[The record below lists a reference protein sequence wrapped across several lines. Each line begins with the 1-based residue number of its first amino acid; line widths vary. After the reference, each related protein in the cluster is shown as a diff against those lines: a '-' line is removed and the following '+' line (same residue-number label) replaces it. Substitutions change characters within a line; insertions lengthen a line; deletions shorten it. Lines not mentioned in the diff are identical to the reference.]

1 MTSRV
6 SMNPFLRAFHRKKI
20 PEVATPQGQLRQ
32 AVYLGGNRV
41 LTTTVNGQRLFLDAR
56 DLSLTPEIVLNGCWE
71 PGVTSALNSLVK
83 QGMIVVEV
91 GANVGY
97 FTTLLGRL
105 VGPSGLVC
113 AFEANPA
120 IFDLLIENID
130 INGLIPFVRAE
141 WQLVCDTSGEREITL
156 LERHRGSGSMLSFSD
171 EFVAMYRDKKTT
183 IAVPAT
189 TLDDFW
195 RSEQRTID
203 LVKLDA
209 EGSEPMIIDGM
220 HRILGQSHLIVVCE
234 FLKPFFDGSG
244 RSAKAFL
251 DAIVGY
257 GFAVHKIT
265 EHGEIVPVSLPRLLE
280 TGEGAELMFRK

>member
-1 MTSRV
+1 MKS
-6 SMNPFLRAFHRKKI
+6 FLRAFHKKGA
-20 PEVATPQGQLRQ
+20 EVSVPQCQPRS

-71 PGVTSALNSLVK
+71 PGVTRALNSLVK
-83 QGMIVVEV
+83 KGMTVVEV

-97 FTTLLGRL
+97 FTTLLGGL
-105 VGPSGLVC
+105 VGPRGFVC
-113 AFEANPA
+113 AFEANQA
-120 IFDLLIENID
+120 IFDLLTENID

-141 WQLVCDTSGEREITL
+141 QMIVCDSCGEREITL
-156 LERHRGSGSMLSFSD
+156 LERHRGSGSILSFSD
-171 EFVAMYRDKKTT
+171 EFVAMYRDRKSI

-189 TLDDFW
+189 TLDDYW
-195 RSEQRTID
+195 ERQSRTID

-220 HRILGQSHLIVVCE
+220 RRIIAQPHLTVVCE

-244 RSAKAFL
+244 RSAEAFF
-251 DAIVGY
+251 DAILGY
-257 GFAVHKIT
+257 GFAIYKIT
-265 EHGEIVPVSLPRLLE
+265 EHGEIVPASPLKVLE
-280 TGEGAELMFRK
+280 SSEGAELVFKK